1 MHVLGAGMGAKGV
14 MSRHTWQSK
23 DNLWELFLFFYH
35 VAPRGNRL
43 SGLRASPFTVPPH
56 WLPTF
61 DYFLGGGK
69 AHECTVEVRRSEGT
83 KFSSFHHVDS
93 RD

>member
-1 MHVLGAGMGAKGV
+1 MGAKGV
-14 MSRHTWQSK
+14 
-23 DNLWELFLFFYH
+23 H
-35 VAPRGNRL
+35 VTAHMAVKRQPVGAVSLLLPCSSQRPNRL